1 MNPEAIRFPSDL
13 RVKIL
18 LLSALAVDLLCAGA
32 ALFIGGSVG
41 LRFYDATVIT
51 SLVAVKLYFWPREIV
66 LDQFGIHSLG
76 LFAGLNTHIPWGEIG
91 EVRPSTEVPGFG
103 PLAFGLP
110 NETLEFRSSTGKAR
124 VAHTSHHPDRD
135 RLVRE
140 ARLRGAVIDDSAL
153 T

>member
-1 MNPEAIRFPSDL
+1 MNPEAIRFPSNL

-32 ALFIGGSVG
+32 ALYIGGSVD

-51 SLVAVKLYFWPREIV
+51 VLVVVKLYFWPREIV

-76 LFAGLNTHIPWGEIG
+76 LFARLNTHIPWNEIG
-91 EVRPSTEVPGFG
+91 EVRSSTEVPGFG
-103 PLAFGLP
+103 PLALGCR
-110 NETLEFRSSTGKAR
+110 NDTLEFLSATGTGRA
-124 VAHTSHHPDRD
+124 AHTSHHPDRD

-140 ARLRGAVIDDSAL
+140 ARLRGVAINDSAL

>member
-1 MNPEAIRFPSDL
+1 MNPEAIRFPSNL

-32 ALFIGGSVG
+32 ALFVGGSAG
-41 LRFYDATVIT
+41 NRLYDATVIIAF
-51 SLVAVKLYFWPREIV
+51 VAFKLYFWPREIV

-76 LFAGLNTHIPWGEIG
+76 LFSRLNTHIPWNEIG
-91 EVRPSTEVPGFG
+91 DVGLATEVPGFG
-103 PLAFGLP
+103 PLALGCR
-110 NETLEFRSSTGKAR
+110 NETLEFHSTTGTAC